1 MPTYGTEV
9 QPVHTEWGY
18 QLYGLDMTHPII
30 GVEAGG

>member
-9 QPVHTEWGY
+9 QPVHMKEGD